1 MAHTFV
7 RNHIHIVFG
16 TRERRP
22 FIKPA
27 LEEKLW
33 AYIRGIA
40 RNYDTELEA
49 IGGMPDHIHLLVA
62 IPAKLSV
69 ADAVRVL
76 KANSSKWMNES
87 GHLFGWQKGYAA
99 VSVSASNLKAVME
112 YIRNQPAH
120 HAKRSFKDEY
130 IALLRKYGVNVT
142 PEEAFD

>member
-7 RNHIHIVFG
+7 RNHVHIVFS

-22 FIKPA
+22 FINPA
-27 LEEKLW
+27 IQEKLW

-40 RNYDTELEA
+40 RNYDTDLEA
-49 IGGMPDHIHLLVA
+49 IGGMPDHIHILAA

-120 HAKRSFKDEY
+120 HTKRSFKDEY
-130 IALLRKYGVNVT
+130 IALLRKYGINVT
-142 PEEAFD
+142 PEEVFD

>member
-7 RNHIHIVFG
+7 RNHVHMVFG

-27 LEEKLW
+27 IEEKLW

-40 RNYDTELEA
+40 RNYEMDLHA

-69 ADAVRVL
+69 ADAVRVV

-99 VSVSASNLKAVME
+99 VSVSASNLSVVMD
-112 YIRNQPAH
+112 YINQ
-120 HAKRSFKDEY
+120 E
-130 IALLRKYGVNVT
+130 
-142 PEEAFD
+142 